1 MESYGKH
8 RDAAGRDPDFG
19 AIFMSSSATLQ
30 ECFRRRLV
38 GLPSSCMPF
47 VKQIKAGMLLF
58 LFEYDKRELYGVFES
73 CCDGAMNIVPSA
85 FSSSGR
91 QFPAQV
97 EFSPIWDCKPLKE
110 SEFRDAIRENYI
122 STNKFNFGL
131 SEEQVHRL
139 LKLFSKRK
147 LPGRQVKHEHYPVGK
162 VGRSV
167 GGRMHAEILKNEQDT
182 VASTLPLTMHNYQ
195 RDSFHSSVEV
205 DDEEHSIG
213 MQRRP
218 AISSGLSGNFP
229 GAITVHDDR
238 LHVSERLLSKHKIK
252 PGQRFLDDR
261 PSLHNSNVGS
271 YFFSSEPMSDPDY
284 LGEDQLVAT
293 SAMPHLTQDQISVDF
308 CEAQRNLCSQST
320 LLYGPDT
327 PGCNI
332 RQTSSVRIGV
342 DDSSKSMGGSASPSN
357 NFRRNI
363 MHSLDD
369 PPSYV
374 HAELKDTSRSQG
386 FGYGLNNSAPFGS
399 NVTSMTLCA
408 DQNSERLSTKPVEYE
423 GLDSSP
429 FRSSSDL
436 LPHLCIR
443 NNGWGSEPYSPL
455 CDKYNTHLSDDY
467 CSIPLLEN
475 LGHDEMTLQNNETCA
490 AMLWENEDHSQTQDG
505 DSLFHEHDLDLG
517 SYGNSGYK
525 KKNSVFSRLSFVHP
539 SNNKKHGSN
548 HNPGGYDICSLNS
561 VDEIMNMVR
570 QSCKPRGMK
579 RKINPWVKLSK
590 AESLR
595 DRKIR
600 NLNDSS
606 MDSMD
611 TMSTK
616 IRSLRSKKASSEKS
630 LDDTSMDIM
639 IAADGSETNQIDE
652 GTRFVDFKRRS
663 QVQRNN
669 ETRIRGSDESERS
682 GDLQTM
688 KQKKRKLIRPNF
700 TKSTTPNGK
709 NINLDSSQNSQVP
722 SSLGNLEPKDDSKS
736 CESVTRAEE
745 NCKIDGTV
753 LTLDCQ
759 KHFKNKSDH
768 VRGVNSEG
776 GGNPREGRSL
786 PKIGL
791 NDGSKCLKHVH
802 NQNASSSAFCEARS
816 FHGKEGLRVKDDIKS
831 FSDTGI
837 RHSICQAHSEEK
849 VIGGNG
855 YINTGE
861 GTLQDGKRL
870 LPTEVQDVPESEMN
884 SGKEDA
890 SNHINIGEGTLKDGK
905 QPLPTECQDVPESEM
920 NSGNEDASNHINI
933 GEETSQYD
941 GKQLLPTEV
950 QDVLESE
957 MNSGN
962 EDASNHI
969 NVGEGTSQDDYG
981 KQLLPTEFQDVPG
994 SEMNSGNEDASNH
1007 INLGEGTSQDDGK
1020 QLLPAEFQ
1028 DLPESEINSGYVDA
1042 SNYVNIGE
1050 GTTQDGKQLLPT
1062 EAHDVLESEKDS
1074 GNEDASNYI
1083 NIGEG
1088 TSQDDKQVLPT
1099 EAHDV
1104 RESEKNS
1111 GNKDASNF
1119 VKRATLI
1126 LRRTQI

>member
-1 MESYGKH
+1 MESYDKH

-30 ECFRRRLV
+30 ECFDRRLV

-58 LFEYDKRELYGVFES
+58 LFEYDKRELYGVFKS

-97 EFSPIWDCKPLKE
+97 EFSSIWECKPLKE
-110 SEFRDAIRENYI
+110 SEFRVAIRENYI
-122 STNKFNFGL
+122 STKKFNFGL
-131 SEEQVHRL
+131 SEKQVHRL
-139 LKLFSKRK
+139 LKLFSERK
-147 LPGRQVKHEHYPVGK
+147 LPGRQVKPEHYPVGK

-167 GGRMHAEILKNEQDT
+167 GGRLHAEILKNELDT

-205 DDEEHSIG
+205 DDEEHSIV

-238 LHVSERLLSKHKIK
+238 LHVSERLLSKHNIRS
-252 PGQRFLDDR
+252 GQRFLDDR
-261 PSLHNSNVGS
+261 PSLHNSHVGS
-271 YFFSSEPMSDPDY
+271 YFFSSEPMLDPDF
-284 LGEDQLVAT
+284 LGQDQFVAT
-293 SAMPHLTQDQISVDF
+293 SAMPHLTQDQISVNF
-308 CEAQRNLCSQST
+308 SESQGNLCSQST
-320 LLYGPDT
+320 LLYDPDT

-332 RQTSSVRIGV
+332 RQPSSVRIGV
-342 DDSSKSMGGSASPSN
+342 NDSSESMGGSASPSN
-357 NFRRNI
+357 NFRRNF

-374 HAELKDTSRSQG
+374 HADLKDTSRSQ
-386 FGYGLNNSAPFGS
+386 
-399 NVTSMTLCA
+399 

-436 LPHLCIR
+436 LPHLGIR
-443 NNGWGSEPYSPL
+443 NSGWSSEPYSSL

-467 CSIPLLEN
+467 CSIPLQEN
-475 LGHDEMTLQNNETCA
+475 LGHDEMTLQNNETCS
-490 AMLWENEDHSQTQDG
+490 AMLWENEDHSQTQYG
-505 DSLFHEHDLDLG
+505 DPSFHEHDLDLE

-561 VDEIMNMVR
+561 VDEVMNMVR
-570 QSCKPRGMK
+570 QSCNPRGMK

-606 MDSMD
+606 MD

-616 IRSLRSKKASSEKS
+616 IRSSRSKKASSEKS

-639 IAADGSETNQIDE
+639 IAADSSETDQIDE

-663 QVQRNN
+663 QVRRNN
-669 ETRIRGSDESERS
+669 ETQIRGSDESVRESEKS
-682 GDLQTM
+682 GDLRTVQ
-688 KQKKRKLIRPNF
+688 QKKKKLIRPNF
-700 TKSTTPNGK
+700 SKSTTPNGK
-709 NINLDSSQNSQVP
+709 NINLGSSQNLQVP

-736 CESVTRAEE
+736 CESVIQAEE
-745 NCKIDGTV
+745 NCKIDGTE

-776 GGNPREGRSL
+776 RGNPRERRSL

-791 NDGSKCLKHVH
+791 NDGSKCPKHMH

-831 FSDTGI
+831 MFSDTGI

-849 VIGGNG
+849 IIGGSG
-855 YINTGE
+855 YINIGN
-861 GTLQDGKRL
+861 GTLQDGKQL

-890 SNHINIGEGTLKDGK
+890 SNHINVGEGTLQDGK
-905 QPLPTECQDVPESEM
+905 QLLPTECQDVPESEM
-920 NSGNEDASNHINI
+920 NSA
-933 GEETSQYD
+933 
-941 GKQLLPTEV
+941 
-950 QDVLESE
+950 
-957 MNSGN
+957 N

-969 NVGEGTSQDDYG
+969 NVGEGTSQDDDG
-981 KQLLPTEFQDVPG
+981 KQLLPTEFQDVPE
-994 SEMNSGNEDASNH
+994 SEMNSGNEDATNH

-1020 QLLPAEFQ
+1020 QLLPTEVQ
-1028 DLPESEINSGYVDA
+1028 DVPESKMNSGNVDA

-1062 EAHDVLESEKDS
+1062 EAHDVPESEKNS

-1088 TSQDDKQVLPT
+1088 TTQDGKQLLPT

-1104 RESEKNS
+1104 PESEKNS
-1111 GNKDASNF
+1111 GNKDASNLTCEKSNCNIEKDSNMNHAF
-1119 VKRATLI
+1119 QEAIGVAES
-1126 LRRTQI
+1126 